1 VKELPRGLSPG
12 PTCVPEAR
20 ALSARLARL
29 SLPYLSSD
37 RAKSRRSPSTS
48 VESFLTV
55 RALGFPRE
63 FGFGVRRRGVV
74 VSGLGTVR
82 ISVGT
87 PTFPVLSY
95 ASGHFSTILPPS
107 RRRHPP
113 GSAAPEGGS
122 RCPSPGGSHALP
134 QRDHAVRTGR
144 GHFNVLGRRSYASLT
159 GRGLVVEAAATWTSF
174 RNSHT

>member
-1 VKELPRGLSPG
+1 MKELPRGLSPG

-55 RALGFPRE
+55 RGLGFPRE

-74 VSGLGTVR
+74 ISWLGTVR

-87 PTFPVLSY
+87 PTNLPDFLQFC
-95 ASGHFSTILPPS
+95 FSSAFVAPLLPPTG
-107 RRRHPP
+107 P
-113 GSAAPEGGS
+113 
-122 RCPSPGGSHALP
+122 RCSSNRIAWLSDAGD
-134 QRDHAVRTGR
+134 RCM
-144 GHFNVLGRRSYASLT
+144 
-159 GRGLVVEAAATWTSF
+159 
-174 RNSHT
+174 